1 MTMSDAQADGADSP
15 VPVGQRSFAQFATEY
30 AAAAPTKA
38 HNALY
43 ERPATLTLVGDTTGR
58 SVLDAGCGP
67 GINSCTL
74 ARQGARVHAFDVTPT
89 MVDLARER
97 CRGLPVDVRLG
108 DVARPLDWLSDG
120 TFDLV
125 LCALTLDYVADLGPV
140 FREFRRV
147 TTPGGVLVF
156 SMAHPM
162 RDWMDPRTHGTGTYF
177 DTQLFGL
184 HWSGF
189 GDVRPYVE
197 SYRRP
202 LSAILNPLSEGG
214 WALDRLIE
222 PEPLPQMRQAAPALH
237 AELSKE
243 PAFLCIRAVRR

>member
-1 MTMSDAQADGADSP
+1 MSHAPLIDAEPSP
-15 VPVGQRSFAQFATEY
+15 TPIGRRSYEQFAARY
-30 AAAAPTKA
+30 AAAAPTKP

-43 ERPATLTLVGDTTGR
+43 ERPATLALVGDVRGLA
-58 SVLDAGCGP
+58 VLDAGCGP
-67 GINSCTL
+67 GINSSSL
-74 ARQGARVHAFDVTPT
+74 AERGAVVRAFDVTPA

-97 CRGLPVDVRLG
+97 CRGLPVDVREG
-108 DVARPLDWLSDG
+108 DLARPLAWLADS

-125 LCALTLDYVADLGPV
+125 LCALALDYVADLGHV
-140 FREFRRV
+140 FHEFRRV
-147 TTPGGVLVF
+147 TRPGGVLVF

-162 RDWMDPRTHGTGTYF
+162 RDWMDPRTRGTGTYF
-177 DTQLFGL
+177 ETRLYGM

-189 GDVRPYVE
+189 GEVRPYVE

-202 LSAILNPLSEGG
+202 LSAILDPLARGG

-222 PEPLPQMRQAAPALH
+222 PEPMPQMERVAPELY

-243 PAFLCIRAVRR
+243 PAFLCARAIRR